1 MDGVIVR
8 ERIAGHPGVAEIMLD
23 RAEAMNAINTAM
35 ALRLAQACAELAT
48 DRQVRAVVLY
58 GTGERAFCVGAD
70 LKERNRMS
78 DADFLRQR
86 PVFRAAFG
94 GLLALPQPVIAAV
107 HGYALG
113 GGCELALSCD
123 MIVADETAVFG
134 LPETTVGL
142 VPGGGGTQLA
152 LRRLGPGRAA
162 DLVLSGRRV
171 DAGEAARIGLADRV
185 VPPGTACPE
194 AIELAGRMAAGS
206 PVAGQPFARGPASAW
221 RRRWRWRTRPGAPP
235 RCPPTGAR
243 ASPPSTRS
251 ASRNGQGSDMSDMP
265 ARISLRE
272 VGPRDGLQNEDPVPT
287 PAKIALIDR
296 LGHTGVSRIE
306 AVSFVRADAIPQMA
320 DADEVWAGVARVPTV
335 RYSAL
340 APNLRGARRA
350 LDAGFTEVE
359 VVVSASDTHN
369 RKNVNRST
377 EQSLDEIA
385 VVIDEAHQR
394 GATCQVI
401 VSTAWGCPY
410 EGDVPVDRVLW
421 AAGRAVADG
430 ADSVSFGDTTGMATP
445 RRVRDLVGG
454 FRSRFPGTPLNLHFH
469 NTRGTG
475 LANVL
480 AALELGVDDFDAS
493 VGGLGG
499 CPYAPGATGNIATEE
514 LVHMVE
520 DMGVATGVDL
530 DAMIDAAAEAERIVG
545 RELPSQVLRAG
556 PRTRTIPA

>member
-1 MDGVIVR
+1 
-8 ERIAGHPGVAEIMLD
+8 
-23 RAEAMNAINTAM
+23 
-35 ALRLAQACAELAT
+35 
-48 DRQVRAVVLY
+48 
-58 GTGERAFCVGAD
+58 
-70 LKERNRMS
+70 MS
-78 DADFLRQR
+78 D
-86 PVFRAAFG
+86 
-94 GLLALPQPVIAAV
+94 I
-107 HGYALG
+107 
-113 GGCELALSCD
+113 
-123 MIVADETAVFG
+123 
-134 LPETTVGL
+134 PE
-142 VPGGGGTQLA
+142 
-152 LRRLGPGRAA
+152 
-162 DLVLSGRRV
+162 
-171 DAGEAARIGLADRV
+171 
-185 VPPGTACPE
+185 
-194 AIELAGRMAAGS
+194 
-206 PVAGQPFARGPASAW
+206 
-221 RRRWRWRTRPGAPP
+221 
-235 RCPPTGAR
+235 
-243 ASPPSTRS
+243 
-251 ASRNGQGSDMSDMP
+251 
-265 ARISLRE
+265 RISLRE

-350 LDAGFTEVE
+350 LDSGFTEVE
-359 VVVSASDTHN
+359 IVVSASDTHN

-385 VVIDEAHQR
+385 VVIAEAHER

-410 EGDVPVDRVLW
+410 EGDVPVERVLW

-454 FRSRFPGTPLNLHFH
+454 FRSRFPDTPLNLHFH

>member
-1 MDGVIVR
+1 
-8 ERIAGHPGVAEIMLD
+8 
-23 RAEAMNAINTAM
+23 
-35 ALRLAQACAELAT
+35 
-48 DRQVRAVVLY
+48 
-58 GTGERAFCVGAD
+58 
-70 LKERNRMS
+70 
-78 DADFLRQR
+78 
-86 PVFRAAFG
+86 
-94 GLLALPQPVIAAV
+94 
-107 HGYALG
+107 
-113 GGCELALSCD
+113 
-123 MIVADETAVFG
+123 
-134 LPETTVGL
+134 
-142 VPGGGGTQLA
+142 
-152 LRRLGPGRAA
+152 
-162 DLVLSGRRV
+162 
-171 DAGEAARIGLADRV
+171 
-185 VPPGTACPE
+185 
-194 AIELAGRMAAGS
+194 
-206 PVAGQPFARGPASAW
+206 
-221 RRRWRWRTRPGAPP
+221 
-235 RCPPTGAR
+235 
-243 ASPPSTRS
+243 
-251 ASRNGQGSDMSDMP
+251 
-265 ARISLRE
+265 
-272 VGPRDGLQNEDPVPT
+272 
-287 PAKIALIDR
+287 
-296 LGHTGVSRIE
+296 VSRIE

-421 AAGRAVADG
+421 VAGRAVADG

-454 FRSRFPGTPLNLHFH
+454 FRSRHPDTPLNLHFH

-520 DMGVATGVDL
+520 DMGVTTGVDL
-530 DAMIDAAAEAERIVG
+530 AAMIEAAAEAERIVG